1 MSTPSP
7 SSSPSS
13 SSRPA
18 APRKPRRPVLARDD
32 RNAVRVEVDQLSK
45 NYGSQRVLIDVSFEV
60 KPGEIFTIMGPS
72 GSGKSVLLRHIAG
85 LESPT
90 SGTVKINGEDPQL
103 PETRDR
109 FAVALV
115 FQSGALFNS
124 LSVYDNLALYPLEH
138 RICPKPE
145 IKERVMR
152 ALKILSIENAVNKF
166 PSELSGGMKKRVAIA
181 RALVM
186 EPQLILYD
194 EPTSELDPLMS
205 ATIAEI
211 IATLKDQISVT
222 TIVVSHDRDLAL
234 TISDRI
240 AIIHQGKLRAVEK
253 PNELRANQDQVIRDF
268 LNPQIDIRNPR
279 FKQLETVHHE

>member
-7 SSSPSS
+7 STP
-13 SSRPA
+13 P
-18 APRKPRRPVLARDD
+18 APRGSRIQKPRRPVLVRDD
-32 RNAVRVEVDQLSK
+32 RNAVRIDVEKLSK
-45 NYGSQRVLIDVSFEV
+45 SYGSQQVLVDVTFDV

-90 SGTVKINGEDPQL
+90 SGTVKISGHDPIL

-124 LSVYDNLALYPLEH
+124 QSVYDNLALYPLEH
-138 RICPKPE
+138 RLCPKPE
-145 IKERVMR
+145 IRDRVMR
-152 ALKILSIENAVNKF
+152 ALKILSIENAAHKF

-211 IATLKDQISVT
+211 IATLKEEITVT
-222 TIVVSHDRDLAL
+222 TVVVSHDRALSL
-234 TISDRI
+234 TISDRV
-240 AIIHQGKLRAVEK
+240 ALVHQGRLRAVEK
-253 PNELRANQDQVIRDF
+253 PEDLKNSRDPVVRAF
-268 LNPQIDIRNPR
+268 LNPEIDIRNPR
-279 FKQLETVHHE
+279 FKQLETVNHD

>member
-7 SSSPSS
+7 FTPS
-13 SSRPA
+13 
-18 APRKPRRPVLARDD
+18 APRGNRIQKPRRPVVVRDD
-32 RNAVRVEVDQLSK
+32 RNAVRVDVEKLSK
-45 NYGSQRVLIDVSFEV
+45 SYGSQQVLVDVSVDV

-90 SGTVKINGEDPQL
+90 SGTVKINGHDPIL

-124 LSVYDNLALYPLEH
+124 QSVYDNLALYPLEH
-138 RICPKPE
+138 RLCPKPE
-145 IKERVMR
+145 IRDRVMR
-152 ALKILSIENAVNKF
+152 ALKILSIENAAHKF

-211 IATLKDQISVT
+211 IATLKEEISVT
-222 TIVVSHDRDLAL
+222 TVVVSHDRALSL
-234 TISDRI
+234 TISDRV
-240 AIIHQGKLRAVEK
+240 ALVHQGRLRAVEK
-253 PNELRANQDQVIRDF
+253 PDDLKNSSDPVVRAF
-268 LNPQIDIRNPR
+268 LNPEIDVRNPR
-279 FKQLETVHHE
+279 FKQLETVNHD